1 MNQLEDPLRIVLKI
15 YCHVESYEPS
25 ILRRAVGI
33 GTNYPYDLIKVRA
46 QLREAI
52 DLNLIS
58 LTDYEKLTDEEF
70 DSIEDL
76 HEWLEEL
83 YLELF

>member
-1 MNQLEDPLRIVLKI
+1 MSKIKEPLRSILRD
-15 YCHVESYEPS
+15 YCHVEVYDSN
-25 ILRRAVGI
+25 ILRMDI
-33 GTNYPYDLIKVRA
+33 GHGESYPYDSDLVKA

-58 LTDYEKLTDEEF
+58 LTEYEELTDEDF

-83 YLELF
+83 YSELL